1 MVRPRT
7 VREPRGAWQYLWRE
21 GLGARNQHG
30 QHSDDDHPHETVGHR
45 RASSVRNKFRARLS
59 GCVALA
65 VRQTPQICRCKFI
78 GTHAA
83 LVHSHWVRETTL
95 SSRRGP
101 RLVLHGAER
110 GLSRCPARRCG
121 APGP

>member
-45 RASSVRNKFRARLS
+45 RASSVRNKFRAR
-59 GCVALA
+59 
-65 VRQTPQICRCKFI
+65 
-78 GTHAA
+78 
-83 LVHSHWVRETTL
+83 
-95 SSRRGP
+95 RRAP
-101 RLVLHGAER
+101 
-110 GLSRCPARRCG
+110 PARRLT
-121 APGP
+121 PGPARRGSESRPTSNNNNNPNNNNNKQPQQPQP

>member
-45 RASSVRNKFRARLS
+45 RASSVRN
-59 GCVALA
+59 G
-65 VRQTPQICRCKFI
+65 
-78 GTHAA
+78 
-83 LVHSHWVRETTL
+83 
-95 SSRRGP
+95 
-101 RLVLHGAER
+101 
-110 GLSRCPARRCG
+110 
-121 APGP
+121 